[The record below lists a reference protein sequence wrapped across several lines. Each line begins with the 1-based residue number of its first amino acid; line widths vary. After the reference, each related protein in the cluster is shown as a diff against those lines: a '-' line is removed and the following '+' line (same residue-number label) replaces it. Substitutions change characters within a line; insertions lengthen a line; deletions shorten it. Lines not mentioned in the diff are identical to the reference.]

1 MSKKLIISWI
11 VYFAF
16 LLFTALNYIVFKLL
30 NLEPRTWITVIMWI
44 LIVLPPFI
52 LFFFMIKGLHRFCKN
67 GFAKGFLIFVLTV
80 YVIVSL
86 CVLFFLSLMSLFS
99 MDDEKILE
107 DGSIQVITA
116 GFPDPGPSYRC
127 MPVLFFAR
135 KPIPGTWKDSR
146 DTSGTST
153 EAYYAQNNQDTTS
166 DSSAADA
173 RAPEKAAR
181 LIYDRI
187 FAVQDKKYS
196 VQYNAKGNLYIVLD
210 KGTRELD
217 GTTVTTRET
226 LTYDRISQNG
236 KCHLFVYYEEHYDS
250 TGNQLDNTSI
260 LNFYAANLETGEVTA
275 ADKTSWADSACEAY
289 HEATGEY

>member
-30 NLEPRTWITVIMWI
+30 NLEPRTWITAIMWI

-86 CVLFFLSLMSLFS
+86 CVLFFLSLMGLFS

-116 GFPDPGPSYRC
+116 SFPDPDPSYRC

-135 KPIPGTWKDSR
+135 KPIPGTWKDSG

-166 DSSAADA
+166 DSSAVDA
-173 RAPEKAAR
+173 RAPEKAA
-181 LIYDRI
+181 
-187 FAVQDKKYS
+187 
-196 VQYNAKGNLYIVLD
+196 
-210 KGTRELD
+210 
-217 GTTVTTRET
+217 

-250 TGNQLDNTSI
+250 TGNQLGNTSI

-275 ADKTSWADSACEAY
+275 ADKTS
-289 HEATGEY
+289 